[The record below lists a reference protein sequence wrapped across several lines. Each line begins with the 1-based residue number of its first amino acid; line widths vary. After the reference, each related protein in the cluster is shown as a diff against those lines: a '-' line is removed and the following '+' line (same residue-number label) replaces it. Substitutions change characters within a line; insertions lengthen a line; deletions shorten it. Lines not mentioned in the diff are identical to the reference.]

1 MPDSPAFTGP
11 VQVRATTDSRQSH
24 HKTLFPPGAS
34 RPSDAMA
41 AAARIDPPI
50 PIYVTEDITSSSAN

>member
-1 MPDSPAFTGP
+1 
-11 VQVRATTDSRQSH
+11 
-24 HKTLFPPGAS
+24 
-34 RPSDAMA
+34 MA